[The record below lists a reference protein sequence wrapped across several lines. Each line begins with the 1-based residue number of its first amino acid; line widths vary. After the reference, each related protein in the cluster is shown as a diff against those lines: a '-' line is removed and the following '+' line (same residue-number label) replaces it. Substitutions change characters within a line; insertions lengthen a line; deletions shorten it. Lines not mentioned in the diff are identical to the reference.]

1 MWETWSRDQGRTW
14 APASRGPF
22 GMWACDSSMLCTAS
36 GALLIAGRHPG
47 LAFQLS
53 YDDGMTW
60 ECVRFDTTFWAN
72 GFTYEIEPDLVMYAS
87 TGKYGD
93 PRVRIHLIRITP
105 RGPEP
110 VRWH

>member
-1 MWETWSRDQGRTW
+1 
-14 APASRGPF
+14 
-22 GMWACDSSMLCTAS
+22 MLCTAS

-87 TGKYGD
+87 TRKYGD